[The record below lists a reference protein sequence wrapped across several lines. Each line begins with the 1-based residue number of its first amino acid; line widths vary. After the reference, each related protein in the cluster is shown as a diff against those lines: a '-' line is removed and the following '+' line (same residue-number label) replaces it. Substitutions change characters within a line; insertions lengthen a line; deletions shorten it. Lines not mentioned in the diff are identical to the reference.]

1 MSLSLITKE
10 ELNKKIT
17 ERFSYS
23 FRVEKSGIFAIVVS
37 ARAKSWFQN
46 LTKFISFFRDDN
58 LAIKINGMSFPKLSG
73 ERGEFDGEVSWNGN
87 KLKGL
92 GQVNIFVVYFEK
104 GEQNLEFVSKGSP
117 LLEGIKIH
125 EVDKHKISI
134 DPSTYF
140 IEDGDKRPWFNVFTN
155 SVGIISIYAKAIA
168 SVSRDDNDLQIR
180 INGIREQNSEPK
192 AHKYWFWCGRVLKGQ
207 PKIFDRTLNLKPGLN
222 YIEFWADG
230 APVFNELN
238 IHIATSDRIPSI
250 DNPEWTGDFYDDSEE
265 MILARAIWGEA
276 RGASI
281 SARIAVAWSIKNR
294 LGTIGKMRLRR
305 DTYYDI
311 ILESDQYSA
320 FWEIPGKDPNLK
332 ALRDPLGTTK
342 NSDDHNKWR
351 ETYLIAEQVIG
362 GEVIDPIDGANHYF
376 DDSRSHRPPFWATE
390 DKLVKKVENIS
401 FYRL

>member
-1 MSLSLITKE
+1 MSLSIITKE
-10 ELNKKIT
+10 ELNKKNT

-238 IHIATSDRIPSI
+238 IHVTMSNRIPSV
-250 DNPEWTGDFYDDSEE
+250 DDPLWTGDFYDDSEE
-265 MILARAIWGEA
+265 MILARVIFGEA
-276 RGASI
+276 RSQNEEAKI
-281 SARIAVAWSIKNR
+281 WVAATVINRI
-294 LGTIGKMRLRR
+294 
-305 DTYYDI
+305 
-311 ILESDQYSA
+311 
-320 FWEIPGKDPNLK
+320 K
-332 ALRDPLGTTK
+332 ANTWWVKTV
-342 NSDDHNKWR
+342 H
-351 ETYLIAEQVIG
+351 
-362 GEVIDPIDGANHYF
+362 EVILMDQQFESFNKDNDNRFVIQNPTKATHFHDPRQTREDFMRKIVPNGEFLKKIDNLYF
-376 DDSRSHRPPFWATE
+376 YWSP
-390 DKLVKKVENIS
+390 N
-401 FYRL
+401 